1 MKSFITV
8 AFATLAL
15 SNPLSVFAQNGD
27 DDDASTTIPREYNPI
42 PSSVQMLNI
51 APEARGTSMGDA
63 GVASTPDI
71 NRSEEHTSE
80 LQSQR

>member
-51 APEARGTSMGDA
+51 AAARISSSVLPAFFM
-63 GVASTPDI
+63 P
-71 NRSEEHTSE
+71 R
-80 LQSQR
+80 